1 MLEPRLDAV
10 VLRLGLAV
18 HQVIEAIEQGVDVA
32 RDRVGCQAGTGGA
45 LHSERPDQRLGTMVA
60 AAQRYAMATEVM
72 ADFRRAERRDAKEEA
87 AGAPRRLMQ
96 SCRQCQIEA

>member
-1 MLEPRLDAV
+1 
-10 VLRLGLAV
+10 
-18 HQVIEAIEQGVDVA
+18 
-32 RDRVGCQAGTGGA
+32 
-45 LHSERPDQRLGTMVA
+45 MVA
-60 AAQRYAMATEVM
+60 AAQRYAMAIEVM